1 MTFQKAKTYLAP
13 IAEFYTYCLMP
24 NHFHFLLRFKS
35 EKELQENLAGFQNL
49 QGLDKL
55 PAQILSN
62 FLNGYAKAYN
72 KIYNRKGSL
81 FMRNAGRVKV
91 QTDEYLKELIK
102 YIHLNP
108 VNANLVS
115 KPQDWKYSSYSSLTS
130 GKPTLL
136 NRDYILDLFDGIEDF
151 EFHHRT

>member
-1 MTFQKAKTYLAP
+1 MEVIEPDFTYHIYNRANGDELLFRNQDNYRFFLEKAKTYLAP

-102 YIHLNP
+102 YIQ
-108 VNANLVS
+108 S
-115 KPQDWKYSSYSSLTS
+115 
-130 GKPTLL
+130 
-136 NRDYILDLFDGIEDF
+136 NRQQNMAC
-151 EFHHRT
+151 